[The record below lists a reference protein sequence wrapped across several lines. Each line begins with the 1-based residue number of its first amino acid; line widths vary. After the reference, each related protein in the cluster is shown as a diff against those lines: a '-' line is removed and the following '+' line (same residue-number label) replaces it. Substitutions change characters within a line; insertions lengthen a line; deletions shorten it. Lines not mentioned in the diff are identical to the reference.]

1 MINNSVISNI
11 FYCFAGSISDGGVWS
26 ESNLGRCVTEGTLD
40 IPLPCELPDTNIRI
54 NHVLLADEAFPLN
67 MNMMK
72 PYSQK
77 FLASAGADADK
88 ARVFNYRL
96 SRARRIIENTFGILA
111 SRWQILLKGCSFY
124 PENVDHIIKALVCLH
139 NFVMDDEEQRPASTR
154 KYCPPNFI
162 DMESENHEIMEGAW
176 RGLIENSALYENLLN
191 MKGNSGTN
199 AAKAQRNV
207 FREYFVS
214 KAGCNQ
220 APWQFELALR
230 GYCINPRFV

>member
-1 MINNSVISNI
+1 M
-11 FYCFAGSISDGGVWS
+11 
-26 ESNLGRCVTEGTLD
+26 NL
-40 IPLPCELPDTNIRI
+40 I
-54 NHVLLADEAFPLN
+54 
-67 MNMMK
+67 K

-96 SRARRIIENTFGILA
+96 SRARRIIEKAFGILA
-111 SRWQILLKGCSFY
+111 SRWQILLKGCSFH
-124 PENVDHIIKALVCLH
+124 PENVDHIIKALVCLN
-139 NFVMDDEEQRPASTR
+139 NFIMDDKEQKRAATG

-162 DMESENHEIMEGAW
+162 DKESENHEIMEGAW
-176 RGLIENSALYENLLN
+176 RGLIDNSALYEDLVNI
-191 MKGNSGTN
+191 KGNSGTN

-214 KAGCNQ
+214 EAACNQ
-220 APWQFELALR
+220 TLLQFKLTLR